1 MSKPAPSVPPRA
13 ADPTSPDPASPD
25 PASPDPAAAGDPA
38 ADLETD
44 APAQVPLNRAERR
57 AKAGKIDP
65 SHVGPRSGPAY
76 GGRGA
81 RSHTKRQSG

>member
-1 MSKPAPSVPPRA
+1 VSKPAPSVPPRA
-13 ADPTSPDPASPD
+13 ADPTSPDPTAV
-25 PASPDPAAAGDPA
+25 GDPA
-38 ADLETD
+38 ADIEAD
-44 APAQVPLNRAERR
+44 ASPEVPLNRAERR

>member
-1 MSKPAPSVPPRA
+1 VPPRP
-13 ADPTSPDPASPD
+13 ADTTSADTTSVDSTPS
-25 PASPDPAAAGDPA
+25 GDPA
-38 ADLETD
+38 ADLEADT
-44 APAQVPLNRAERR
+44 PAEVPLNRAERR